1 MARIRKEY
9 KMTEKNVEYIEEVK
23 EKNNLK
29 YSSEALDLIIREHRQ
44 NSDITT
50 EAMIKIIAK
59 EVSEQIKFDMKE
71 IKKSSN
77 DTDRNTQILLELIN
91 GFFVISEY
99 GMISSTVNNTATV
112 RNVFI
117 IDDKQIV
124 RTILVYPM
132 NIGRNI
138 PEILRVVRALQVA
151 DCNNQMAPVNW
162 MPNEP
167 MIVPMP
173 QTFAQLQERNENIM
187 KQQNGM
193 NWYLSFQ
200 NPEKLC
206 LNENEKPKKG

>member
-29 YSSEALDLIIREHRQ
+29 YSEALDLIIREHRQ

-99 GMISSTVNNTATV
+99 GRLATTED
-112 RNVFI
+112 I
-117 IDDKQIV
+117 IAPALPRAIDLVDK
-124 RTILVYPM
+124 R
-132 NIGRNI
+132 R
-138 PEILRVVRALQVA
+138 
-151 DCNNQMAPVNW
+151 
-162 MPNEP
+162 
-167 MIVPMP
+167 
-173 QTFAQLQERNENIM
+173 ENSM
-187 KQQNGM
+187 R
-193 NWYLSFQ
+193 FR
-200 NPEKLC
+200 
-206 LNENEKPKKG
+206 

>member
-71 IKKSSN
+71 IKSSSN
-77 DTDRNTQILLELIN
+77 NTDRNTQILLELIN

-99 GMISSTVNNTATV
+99 GRLATTED
-112 RNVFI
+112 I
-117 IDDKQIV
+117 IA
-124 RTILVYPM
+124 P
-132 NIGRNI
+132 
-138 PEILRVVRALQVA
+138 AL
-151 DCNNQMAPVNW
+151 
-162 MPNEP
+162 
-167 MIVPMP
+167 
-173 QTFAQLQERNENIM
+173 T
-187 KQQNGM
+187 
-193 NWYLSFQ
+193 
-200 NPEKLC
+200 
-206 LNENEKPKKG
+206 